1 MTAEHE
7 PGVLGPRHRF
17 ADELKSA
24 RELHEPSALTQTA
37 LARQARTSKSTISRI
52 EQGAGHIPPE
62 LPPRFDAIFGTDGA
76 FKRLYADVVA
86 ADFPSLYQRRMTLER
101 SAVEIR
107 EWSQAIVPGLLQT
120 PDYAAAIL
128 RRGDPRAAEAE
139 ISADVRR
146 RMTRQELLKGPTPPV
161 LRVVLCESVIRRL
174 LASRDVM
181 RAQFQAL
188 LTHSSQPTISVRVLP
203 LDAEAHLLL
212 DRSATFLTGASG
224 TTVICVEAYR
234 TAGIVDDPE
243 HVRAAEHA
251 YDEITGDALSRQAS
265 TQLIRD
271 QMEKLT

>member
-1 MTAEHE
+1 
-7 PGVLGPRHRF
+7 
-17 ADELKSA
+17 
-24 RELHEPSALTQTA
+24 
-37 LARQARTSKSTISRI
+37 
-52 EQGAGHIPPE
+52 
-62 LPPRFDAIFGTDGA
+62 
-76 FKRLYADVVA
+76 
-86 ADFPSLYQRRMTLER
+86 MTLER

-107 EWSQAIVPGLLQT
+107 EWSQTVVPGLLQT

-139 ISADVRR
+139 ISADVHR
-146 RMTRQELLKGPTPPV
+146 RMTRQDLLRGPTPPV
-161 LRVVLCESVIRRL
+161 LRVVMCESVVRRL
-174 LASRDVM
+174 LAPRDVM
-181 RAQFQAL
+181 RAQFEAL
-188 LTHSSQPTISVRVLP
+188 LTHSAHPTISVRVLP

-212 DRSATFLTGASG
+212 DRSATFLTGPSG
-224 TTVICVEAYR
+224 ATVVCVEAYR